1 MNNIA
6 GYNYM
11 ITWHAESSTMNIIWL
26 LVYSCLE
33 AIPKLNLSYPN
44 SICRVFLF
52 SYVATPQMNVCR
64 LQTSHKTAT
73 HNQILQLLRLL
84 LVITM
89 TSTLMPLID
98 MWVLCTLWFAR
109 DSQLSWIMYCNNC
122 RLSIALYAQIMHQV
136 KFVCITL
143 SGNWLTDSY
152 FVQ

>member
-1 MNNIA
+1 
-6 GYNYM
+6 M
-11 ITWHAESSTMNIIWL
+11 IIPWIILWAITIWL
-26 LVYSCLE
+26 LGMLSHLPWILYDYWYIHALKQST
-33 AIPKLNLSYPN
+33 NL
-44 SICRVFLF
+44 ICHVFLF

-143 SGNWLTDSY
+143 SCNWWTDSY